1 MANESLDQRLGQ
13 ILPADLPR
21 ADVELADAGD
31 DNTIQVAGLGD
42 KLIKGLT
49 RAAEVVT
56 DFGGPAGSKIEK
68 AAAEKKLLQET
79 EKVIPPSPTPAVTPA
94 PIPATPKPRKAKAAP
109 TPAAKLEEL
118 PKQLEVFEAKI
129 ETAPV
134 TGKPPET
141 LINVER
147 IDGVDDFKQTVNA
160 LSDASGIKVDK
171 MTWEQTLA
179 AAKEKGFGSDI
190 LGDLQSM
197 KEQYGDIPVDMVR
210 LRLASYQSSKD
221 FYDLAR
227 QAYLNPDD
235 TVLQAKLL
243 RQLNLHGAVND
254 AYVLSRTRAAQAT
267 SVGRM
272 QITEGKAAGIMD
284 EAGNVKIP
292 SINDAEMKTMLE
304 DPNVSDNLKLM
315 IEKFVQLTDEGA
327 REGLINKVSKVGLIA
342 DLWDRTWKNG
352 LLSGTGTHIVNLLSN
367 TTFLASSVAT
377 RAIAGGISTTKRSFG
392 GAGEVEL
399 GEAGALLSGMV
410 NSFRE
415 GMSLSWQALKTGT
428 TREQRAGANLL
439 DDGGMKLE
447 GQYNIFELRDYGF
460 ENETLVKGTNFY
472 ANFVTLLGGRPIM
485 AMDELFK
492 TMGYR
497 AELNAQAY
505 RAAAQARR
513 DAIANGKTAQEAA
526 QIELK
531 VMGDTLANPPAN
543 IDAAATDFAQMITFS
558 RKLTGAAKQIQ
569 ELSQDHLIGRITMP
583 FVKTPTWVASESL
596 QHSGMAFLSSQWRK
610 DMAAGGA
617 QRELAMAK
625 FGMGSALMI
634 GVGSYVADGRITG
647 GGPGDTNLRKI
658 YLDSGWKPY
667 SFVFQPGEWD
677 AEFVDYL
684 KTMKIDP
691 SIGKDQRLYVPFRG
705 IDPLA
710 GPMAMMADAVEYAR
724 YEDDEDLVAQAI
736 LGATWGLYSYVGQQ
750 PFLTGIS
757 SIAGAFSQN
766 IPNPKQAFKDALN
779 QVASTGAQY
788 AVEGSPPGM
797 FSSARAQIERIVD
810 PNKRETGESPN
821 TPTVIKGF
829 YEGLN
834 RSISKT
840 PFLSESLG
848 KQYDY
853 LGEEMMDIDPANP
866 WLASSS
872 GVRLSTSKQRPAD
885 KIMIELGMSIKKP
898 NRAVT
903 VGNVSVKLEP
913 DEYEYMMRQF
923 GKITDGQGLRLKDAI
938 VERTN
943 APGFKNM
950 DKYVRQQNIAEVY
963 SSFTEAAKQD
973 LIANSK
979 FSTAIQR
986 RIETAQNRLPRVGK
1000 YAK

>member
-21 ADVELADAGD
+21 ADVDLADAGD

-179 AAKEKGFGSDI
+179 TAKEKGFGSDI

-428 TREQRAGANLL
+428 TREQRAGLNLL

-788 AVEGSPPGM
+788 AVEGSPVGM
-797 FSSARAQIERIVD
+797 FNSARAQIERIVD

-840 PFLSESLG
+840 PFLSDSLG

-872 GVRLSTSKQRPAD
+872 GIRFSTSKQRPAD

-903 VGNVSVKLEP
+903 VGGVSVKLEP

-943 APGFKNM
+943 APGFEDM

>member
-31 DNTIQVAGLGD
+31 DTTIQVAGLGD

-79 EKVIPPSPTPAVTPA
+79 EKVIPPSPTPDVTPA
-94 PIPATPKPRKAKAAP
+94 PIPATPKPRKAKATP

-543 IDAAATDFAQMITFS
+543 IDEAATDFAQMITFS

-788 AVEGSPPGM
+788 AVEGSPVGM
-797 FSSARAQIERIVD
+797 FNSARAQIERIVD

-872 GVRLSTSKQRPAD
+872 GIRFSTSKQRPAD

-903 VGNVSVKLEP
+903 VGDVTIKLEP
-913 DEYEYMMRQF
+913 DEYEHMMRQF
-923 GKITDGQGLRLKDAI
+923 GKITDDQGMRLKDAI
-938 VERTN
+938 VERTK
-943 APGFKNM
+943 APGFEDM
-950 DKYVRQQNIAEVY
+950 DKYVRQEQIAQVY

-979 FSTAIQR
+979 FSKAIQR